1 MGRRAEELP
10 QGVAVAAPR
19 GGRIFR
25 WASGPYGPY
34 PRVVAAPGGLPDGG
48 MRGAAATAVSSAY
61 SRMYDS
67 SVRAEACSACVTRGR
82 GASAWKSAAPAPGR
96 TLCVPKLEASPPT
109 VRMVLVGS
117 ALKARVEWTPPAAG
131 TA

>member
-1 MGRRAEELP
+1 
-10 QGVAVAAPR
+10 
-19 GGRIFR
+19 
-25 WASGPYGPY
+25 
-34 PRVVAAPGGLPDGG
+34 
-48 MRGAAATAVSSAY
+48 MRGATATAVSSAD

-67 SVRAEACSACVTRGR
+67 SVRAEACSACVTRGH

-117 ALKARVEWTPPAAG
+117 ALKARIERTRASSRDGVTSHG
-131 TA
+131 TATARKSGGCALEC